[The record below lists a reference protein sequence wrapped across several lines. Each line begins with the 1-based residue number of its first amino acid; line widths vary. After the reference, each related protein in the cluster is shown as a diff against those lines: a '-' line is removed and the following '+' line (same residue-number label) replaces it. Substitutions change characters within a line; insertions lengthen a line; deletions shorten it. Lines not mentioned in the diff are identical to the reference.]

1 MKNLIRSVIAVFLTV
16 LFCSL
21 QQKENTSNKNII
33 QNSDLTE
40 VLNSKTYN
48 LIQTRDKRLKE
59 KLKK

>member
-1 MKNLIRSVIAVFLTV
+1 MKNLIRSVVAVFLTV

-21 QQKENTSNKNII
+21 QQKENASNKNIK